1 MKSRK
6 EPGRL
11 AIRKII
17 VASALATG
25 GLLATTQ
32 ASAQAFIG
40 GSIGQSTYD
49 SNVADGLI
57 TSGSVDKKDTGF
69 KLFGG
74 YMFNQNFGVEGAYV
88 DLGKASY
95 SGDFFGFPVTGGKVG
110 VTGFN
115 LAALVNL
122 PVTRDFSVFG
132 RVGMFMWD
140 AKANDTTGGIPFS
153 AKNDG
158 SDVSYGLGIGYDFTR
173 NMGVRAEWDRFKFEE
188 SGANLLSVGLVLK
201 F

>member
-1 MKSRK
+1 MQRKSSFVMF
-6 EPGRL
+6 L
-11 AIRKII
+11 I
-17 VASALATG
+17 ASALAMG

-49 SNVADGLI
+49 SGIADGLI
-57 TSGSVDKKDTGF
+57 TSGTVDKKDTGF

-95 SGDFFGFPVTGGKVG
+95 SGDFFGSPVTGGKVG

-115 LAALVNL
+115 LAALVSF
-122 PVTRDFSVFG
+122 PVNREFSVFG

-140 AKANDTTGGIPFS
+140 AKASDTTGGMPFS
-153 AKNDG
+153 AKIDG
-158 SDVSYGLGIGYDFTR
+158 SDMSFGVGMGYDFTS
-173 NMGVRAEWDRFKFEE
+173 NMGVRAEWDRYKFDE
-188 SGANLLSVGLVLK
+188 SSANLLSIGLVFK